1 MSDTPRRPSG
11 ANPPD
16 PAHTGDREAVTSY
29 VDEVERAWV
38 RDGLPPRARRRL
50 AHELED
56 SLHAALADGASLDE
70 ILASDPHTLATEIA
84 TAEGLAP
91 TLPNPDDH
99 PNLRGLV
106 AWALGSATA
115 MAAFVWFFAI
125 NTIANLVYDDSST
138 SSLLVTLII
147 VYAICGALTLGAAA
161 RGMAHYLRSVE
172 NTRGTVALAT
182 AAMALTGGVG
192 VAVCVGIGRLTN
204 YSSAPGVILI
214 YILVVG
220 TLMAAGIA
228 AAWRSRPP
236 RINPLHPAAGPGPRP
251 APTRNPLA
259 Q

>member
-1 MSDTPRRPSG
+1 MSDTPRSPSG
-11 ANPPD
+11 ED
-16 PAHTGDREAVTSY
+16 PADPAYARPREDVTSY

-38 RDGLPPRARRRL
+38 RDSLPPRARRRL

-70 ILASDPHTLATEIA
+70 ILASDPHALATEIA
-84 TAEGLAP
+84 TAEGFAP
-91 TLPNPDDH
+91 TLPNSDDQ

-106 AWALGSATA
+106 AWAVGSATA
-115 MAAFVWFFAI
+115 MAAFVWFFAL

-182 AAMALTGGVG
+182 TAMALTGGVG
-192 VAVCVGIGRLTN
+192 VALCVGIGRLTN
-204 YSSAPGVILI
+204 YSSAPGVILV

-236 RINPLHPAAGPGPRP
+236 LTDPPRPASGPGPGP
-251 APTRNPLA
+251 VPTRSPLA